1 MVSATESTVFPVSRE
16 RVYLSKSIFCQ
27 SPPRTKPRQRI
38 VWEREGIKCPT
49 KTDTELSGV
58 CVGAQSVLI
67 GSDMTSDPQTSLC
80 LDIYFKVLDPQDRQ
94 AGSLFNNSCNC
105 QVDILGQNWLFK
117 IIVKIYLCFMKNT
130 RKVWTPISWV
140 WSFQNNSQGIFENL
154 FEESGRCD

>member
-1 MVSATESTVFPVSRE
+1 MVSATESTVFLVSRE
-16 RVYLSKSIFCQ
+16 SRYLSKSIFCQ

-49 KTDTELSGV
+49 KSDTELSGV

-80 LDIYFKVLDPQDRQ
+80 LDIYFKVLDPPDRQ